1 MREDGDV
8 ARAKKPSTTS
18 DLIRSLVVIIVP
30 LVLITIFFTRN
41 LEDHPVSVVDW
52 QPVAA
57 AARSEAPFPVLTPV
71 NLPPGWR
78 AVQATWVKTGEPYLN
93 GDPSAR
99 NLWKLGF
106 LTSDDVFIG
115 LTQGDL
121 RPDELVRDETR
132 EGVADGQSVVSGQ
145 TWERFVSPD
154 GRTRSLV
161 QRDPEVTTVVSAD
174 LPYEALETYTG
185 ILSSTGS

>member
-1 MREDGDV
+1 M
-8 ARAKKPSTTS
+8 ARAKKPATMG
-18 DLIRSLVVIIVP
+18 DLIRSLVVILVP
-30 LVLITIFFTRN
+30 LVLVTLFFTRDVG
-41 LEDHPVSVVDW
+41 DHPVTVVDW

-57 AARSEAPFPVLTPV
+57 TARSEAPYPVLTPV

-93 GDPSAR
+93 GEPSAR

-115 LTQGDL
+115 LAQGDL
-121 RPDELVRDETR
+121 QPDELVRDETR
-132 EGVADGQSVVSGQ
+132 EGVADGQSVVGDQ

-161 QRDPEVTTVVSAD
+161 DREPKVTTVISAD
-174 LPYEALETYTG
+174 LPYEALDTYAG
-185 ILSSTGS
+185 ILSTSGS

>member
-1 MREDGDV
+1 M

-78 AVQATWVKTGEPYLN
+78 AVQATWVKTGDPYLN
-93 GDPSAR
+93 GDPSTR

-161 QRDPEVTTVVSAD
+161 QRAPEVATVVSAD

>member
-1 MREDGDV
+1 M

-41 LEDHPVSVVDW
+41 LDDHPVTVVDW
-52 QPVAA
+52 QPVLTD
-57 AARSEAPFPVLTPV
+57 ARSEAPFPVLAPV

-78 AVQATWVKTGEPYLN
+78 PVQATWVKTGEPYLN

-121 RPDELVRDETR
+121 QPDELVSTETR
-132 EGVADGQSVVSGQ
+132 EGTADGKSTIGGQ

-154 GRTRSLV
+154 DRTRSLV
-161 QRDPEVTTVVSAD
+161 QRSDKVTTIVSAD
-174 LPYEALETYTG
+174 LPFEALETYVG
-185 ILSSTGS
+185 ILSTSGT